1 LSVWAVPCTVVAPV
15 MSTVMQKPDSDPQA
29 PSPPPPALSA
39 LGALGA
45 LGVEPP
51 VIPEQPA
58 TAARTAGMVAT
69 SHRFVGETMTALP
82 QGGDETPVDRR
93 WTATADD
100 HGEIG
105 GL

>member
-1 LSVWAVPCTVVAPV
+1 
-15 MSTVMQKPDSDPQA
+15 
-29 PSPPPPALSA
+29 
-39 LGALGA
+39 
-45 LGVEPP
+45 
-51 VIPEQPA
+51 
-58 TAARTAGMVAT
+58 MVAT